1 MTEVQESLLLNLL
14 LLALVVGWLWYIFYP
29 RPKRKGLVRV
39 VKALAG
45 HHKGMY
51 TYHYRYNRWQ
61 AWFYSG
67 EYFKSQ
73 TEAGWAADTKLISV
87 TPAPRIRK
95 PWKVVER

>member
-1 MTEVQESLLLNLL
+1 MSE
-14 LLALVVGWLWYIFYP
+14 LATALFMLAFWIGVIVWFYWP

-39 VKALAG
+39 VEALAG
-45 HHKGMY
+45 HYKGMY

-67 EYFKSQ
+67 EHFRTQ
-73 TEAGWAADTKLISV
+73 RDAGWAADAKLISIM
-87 TPAPRIRK
+87 PAPRIRK